1 MESGRETTASFTRD
15 NEHDR
20 ADMKLSLKALLASS
34 AISLGLP
41 LSMKAS
47 A

>member
-1 MESGRETTASFTRD
+1 MGTGRETTASFSRE

-34 AISLGLP
+34 AISRGVP
-41 LSMKAS
+41 RSR
-47 A
+47 